1 MESLGSYFTDWFSHA
16 DQLSGRSLLGNAG
29 AIRDLLIERSLALPL
44 RAIWGEMKE
53 NARLASE
60 HRDNKGAM
68 QLFAESLRKAG
79 QAAKN
84 GWELH
89 IVAHSAGS
97 IFFAWMLQH
106 ILDLKLPLKS
116 VQLLAPAID
125 IPLFKSQ
132 VLSQIAN
139 KNCPLP
145 VLYLL
150 SDPSE
155 LDDTVGGRMAY
166 GKSLLYLVSRACE
179 HKRDTPILGLHT
191 CIENDAELVEAYRVT
206 SAADLPSLILSGGKV
221 EAAGRETA
229 SSQSHS
235 HGGFDNDAPTLNSVL
250 YRILGH
256 LPSRPFTSRDLTYD

>member
-1 MESLGSYFTDWFSHA
+1 MTTSKHIAIVGAGMAAITCARTLVQAGHRVTVIEKSH
-16 DQLSGRSLLGNAG
+16 
-29 AIRDLLIERSLALPL
+29 
-44 RAIWGEMKE
+44 
-53 NARLASE
+53 
-60 HRDNKGAM
+60 
-68 QLFAESLRKAG
+68 
-79 QAAKN
+79 
-84 GWELH
+84 
-89 IVAHSAGS
+89 
-97 IFFAWMLQH
+97 
-106 ILDLKLPLKS
+106 
-116 VQLLAPAID
+116 
-125 IPLFKSQ
+125 
-132 VLSQIAN
+132 
-139 KNCPLP
+139 
-145 VLYLL
+145 
-150 SDPSE
+150 
-155 LDDTVGGRMAY
+155 TVGGRMAY